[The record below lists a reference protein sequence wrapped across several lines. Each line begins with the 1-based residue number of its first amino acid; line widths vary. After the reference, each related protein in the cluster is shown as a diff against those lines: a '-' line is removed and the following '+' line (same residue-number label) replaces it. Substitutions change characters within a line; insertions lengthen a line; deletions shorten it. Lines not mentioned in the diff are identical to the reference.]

1 MANDTDIHERVQRV
15 ERIIEQLDADNCS
28 RDDGEE
34 LYQEGQQLL
43 DEIREILEVDRGQS
57 IEIE

>member
-1 MANDTDIHERVQRV
+1 MARDSDIDERVQRV
-15 ERIIEQLDADNCS
+15 EKIIDQLDVDSCS

-43 DEIREILEVDRGQS
+43 DEIREILEGNRGEV
-57 IEIE
+57 IEFE